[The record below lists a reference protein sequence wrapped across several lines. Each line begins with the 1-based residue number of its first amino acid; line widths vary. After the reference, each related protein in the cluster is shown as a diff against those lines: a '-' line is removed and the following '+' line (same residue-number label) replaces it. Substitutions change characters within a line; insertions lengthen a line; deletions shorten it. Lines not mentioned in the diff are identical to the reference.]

1 MSQLRKCNYCK
12 KSKPPKD
19 FDQNKKGG
27 SQCNACK
34 HERRQEK
41 INKNP
46 FTYMHNLCVQLKYN
60 RVKQGIEWSVTPEDL
75 NILYA
80 KQLGKCALTGVE
92 LTYLRGNSEESDF
105 NISIDRINP
114 AGGYTIENI
123 QLVGKIINFL
133 KRDLPEEKFIKIIKL
148 LYNNLKE

>member
-1 MSQLRKCNYCK
+1 
-12 KSKPPKD
+12 
-19 FDQNKKGG
+19 
-27 SQCNACK
+27 
-34 HERRQEK
+34 
-41 INKNP
+41 
-46 FTYMHNLCVQLKYN
+46 MHNLCVQLKYN